1 MENYVGKRLDGR
13 YEIQDIIGVG
23 GMAVVYKAYDS
34 IDDRTV
40 AIKVLKEEFLA
51 KEEFRRRFKNESKAI
66 AILSHPNIVKVYD
79 VSFGDRLQYIVMEH
93 VEGITLKEYIEQ
105 CEVVNWNEALF
116 FSIQILRA
124 IQHAHDKGIVHRD
137 IKPQN
142 IMLLDN
148 GLIKVTD
155 FGIARFS
162 RGETRTLT
170 EKAIGSVHYISP
182 EQAKG
187 QLTDEKADI
196 YSIGVMLY
204 EMLTGQLPFDADN
217 AVSVALMQLQEEA
230 VPLRSINPDIPIG
243 FEQITLKA
251 MQKNTRDRYQTAS
264 EMLLDLEEL
273 KMNPNIKFD
282 YQNYFVDQ
290 EPTRYIGKI
299 QEKGIQ
305 QKTPAVRQ
313 VTGEYKPIKT
323 SNYEEESYDSYRNEA
338 PQRVR
343 ETAPVQVKTDSNV
356 KKTNFTIILS
366 VAFVFLLIL
375 AVVLGIFISNGTI
388 TLGARRATVDS
399 FIGLKYIED
408 IQTNDEYDEKYIF
421 EPVYVSS
428 SDFEEG
434 VVTDQDPKAGDTIP
448 KGGVVKLFIA
458 KSGEGKVIPDLTN
471 KNYKQARDTL
481 ESMGFVVTLQATE
494 NDTVLVGNVIS
505 TSPSANTSVIEG
517 STITVYYAVDTS
529 SKSQFK
535 MPKLEG
541 KSLEEAKILLEKN
554 KLVVSKVETVDSSIS
569 ENYVVSQSPADG
581 SPVRAGDEVIIT
593 ISSGYTSSEINLQL
607 PDVGVVSVSATVN
620 GANTFSE
627 LVDTETHSSYPV
639 KVKGK
644 NANAEIKIYLDN
656 CLYYE
661 AVGDFTKDNVKI
673 SNSKTYPVAF
683 YKDVIGMSESDAIT
697 VLNNLG
703 YKTIQINRVI
713 SAEPV
718 GTVISQSPTYSSAP
732 HVDLATTIVLTVS
745 KGLTDNTPP
754 VEDTTDEFDDIGDME

>member
-34 IDDRTV
+34 IDDRIV

-105 CEVVNWNEALF
+105 CEGINWNEALF
-116 FSIQILRA
+116 FAIQILRA

-196 YSIGVMLY
+196 YSIGVVLY
-204 EMLTGQLPFDADN
+204 EMLTGKLPFDAES

-243 FEQITLKA
+243 FEQIALKA

-264 EMLLDLEEL
+264 EMLLDLEEF

-282 YQNYFVDQ
+282 YQNYFVDK

-299 QEKGIQ
+299 QEKNIP
-305 QKTPAVRQ
+305 QKSTPIKQ
-313 VTGEYKPIKT
+313 PTGEYKPIKT
-323 SNYEEESYDSYRNEA
+323 SDYEDNSYNHYRDEV
-338 PQRVR
+338 PQQRVR
-343 ETAPVQVKTDSNV
+343 ESSQAQYKQNNNV
-356 KKTNFTIILS
+356 KKTNFTIIMS
-366 VAFVFLLIL
+366 VVFAFLLIL
-375 AVVLGIFISNGTI
+375 AIILGVFIKNGTI
-388 TLGARRATVDS
+388 QLGPKRTEVDS
-399 FIGLKYIED
+399 FIGMDYIED
-408 IQTNDEYDEKYIF
+408 IEFNNEYMDKYTF
-421 EPVYVSS
+421 EIVYVSS
-428 SDFEEG
+428 SDYEEG
-434 VVTDQDPKAGDTIP
+434 VVTDQDPKAGDTIA
-448 KGGVVKLFIA
+448 KDGVIKLYVA
-458 KSGEGKVIPDLTN
+458 KSGEGKIIPDLVN

-481 ESMGFVVTLQATE
+481 EAMGFIVKLQATE
-494 NDTVLVGNVIS
+494 NDVIEVGKVIS
-505 TSPSANTSVIEG
+505 TNPSANTSVIEG

-529 SKSQFK
+529 AESQFK
-535 MPKLEG
+535 MPDLEG
-541 KSLEEAKILLEKN
+541 KSLDEAKVILDKN
-554 KLVVSKVETVDSSIS
+554 GLVVSKIETVDSSIS
-569 ENYVVSQSPADG
+569 ENFVVGQSPADG
-581 SPVRAGDEVIIT
+581 SPVRKGDEVIIT
-593 ISSGYTSSEINLQL
+593 VSSGYTSTEINIQL
-607 PDVGVVSVSATVN
+607 PKVGVINVTATVDGN
-620 GANTFSE
+620 ETFNQDI
-627 LVDTETHSSYPV
+627 DTDAHSSYAIT
-639 KVKGK
+639 VKGK
-644 NANAEIKIYLDN
+644 ANDAKINIYLDN

-661 AVGDFTKDNVKI
+661 AVGDFTKDNVRI
-673 SNSKTYPVAF
+673 TNSKTHTVAF
-683 YKDVIGMSESDAIT
+683 YKDVIGLNEIEAINI
-697 VLNNLG
+697 LNNAG
-703 YKTIQINRVI
+703 YRTIQINREL
-713 SAEPV
+713 SSEPA
-718 GTVISQSPTYSSAP
+718 GTVIAQSPTYLSAP
-732 HVDLATTIVLTVS
+732 HVDTATTIVLTVS
-745 KGLTDNTPP
+745 KGATDTP
-754 VEDTTDEFDDIGDME
+754 VDDGNGSNDLEGMN